1 MRSKKIFRQAMSVAM
16 AVVMSASSVFPVYA
30 SDTAGDTDTTSE
42 TTVDLADL
50 ENDSTVSEAEESE
63 TPETEDYEP
72 YVLYL
77 PKMEG
82 VEYSYDESHLEADL
96 SADSYDILLYE
107 ENEQV
112 DMTVKTD
119 MEVAVVDAI
128 TEDVIV
134 PTEDIKDGKISF
146 VMPAA
151 DLMLQFTKDGVKQTE
166 AIEVPADN
174 EEEPVVDVPVENQTE
189 TDEVQA
195 VVSLQQHCP
204 Q

>member
-119 MEVAVVDAI
+119 ME
-128 TEDVIV
+128 
-134 PTEDIKDGKISF
+134 
-146 VMPAA
+146 
-151 DLMLQFTKDGVKQTE
+151 L
-166 AIEVPADN
+166 
-174 EEEPVVDVPVENQTE
+174 PVYFK
-189 TDEVQA
+189 
-195 VVSLQQHCP
+195 
-204 Q
+204 

>member
-77 PKMEG
+77 PKKALNTAM
-82 VEYSYDESHLEADL
+82 
-96 SADSYDILLYE
+96 
-107 ENEQV
+107 
-112 DMTVKTD
+112 MK
-119 MEVAVVDAI
+119 AI
-128 TEDVIV
+128 WKLTFQRI
-134 PTEDIKDGKISF
+134 PMISSS
-146 VMPAA
+146 MKK
-151 DLMLQFTKDGVKQTE
+151 MNRW
-166 AIEVPADN
+166 I
-174 EEEPVVDVPVENQTE
+174 
-189 TDEVQA
+189 
-195 VVSLQQHCP
+195 
-204 Q
+204 